1 MMDLAGF
8 GIAATQL
15 RKRLRAEVE
24 DERRRKRLMQLQDQA
39 AAKSSGGISSGYSG
53 GGRSPGKPM
62 VQRAPSR
69 PTAVRYAGIAK
80 GSQSAV
86 VKLASYAGG
95 ARAGAMLEYVSREGS
110 LRVENERGEKLDLAG
125 NRAKVLEEWEPLMDN
140 RAHSKDLASFTLLLR
155 GDFAGLSDLELREVG
170 RSTFHGL
177 VSTPTEDGE
186 DRHSFAFGIQ
196 RKGDGAAVITG
207 LMVLRSTSGIR
218 RTPDAKGEEMIAR
231 AIGQNKLD
239 QLGQPSNF
247 RFGGYGNGVEYG
259 THKLRDLVEQ
269 FSGRVTTDRGLAIV
283 DQKQAGDL
291 VQREWRKELH
301 SRAPRDVMHLIMSAK
316 AGTDPEAF
324 ENAVRGFMARTFGE
338 QGHKYVFAMHD
349 PATDPKGADAGG
361 KRPHVHAHA
370 IITTKN
376 EYGERPRIGPATFRD
391 WRENLAEHARQN
403 GIQMEMTDRRDIA
416 SAPAYTKNQVR
427 PVSRKGRTEHE
438 GTSRPAHA
446 RYVAK
451 REGVRV
457 YASSP
462 RSQQYR
468 TEAVSTWGALAL
480 SADSKVA
487 QFARA
492 QVERIRG
499 VETGAA
505 QIIKLDEHRQS
516 SPAFTRHMVSL
527 MALIS
532 EESSM
537 ADGVQQDIRTKPE
550 FEQYEKA
557 VGAAIFKAER
567 EITDP
572 EERKALYELTQSV
585 REVVEAKRAVVE
597 TAAELVKHA
606 ELRAQGVDVD
616 EGRRQYREAVEK
628 HGADD
633 VDAGIALLKNMDR
646 AQDAWIEAGEPK
658 DPDHPATAIFSA
670 ELSGVINAAR
680 DGNTYLAEVV
690 QETEALRVLDQENER
705 GDEPAE
711 TDRSEGESDPV
722 HTPEGN
728 TNTSA
733 DSQSATTP
741 DRQVEEPG
749 YQSGENHDDRE
760 ANDKTRQLHEQQMRV
775 DGEKRTPEKGRTEQD
790 ARKEQTSSDPSRQQV
805 PRQNEQQRERDRD
818 DDVER

>member
-110 LRVENERGEKLDLAG
+110 LRVENERGEKLGLAG
-125 NRAKVLEEWEPLMDN
+125 DRAKILEEWEPLMDN
-140 RAHSKDLASFTLLLR
+140 RAHSKDVASFTMQLR

-177 VSTPTEDGE
+177 VSTPIEDGE
-186 DRHSFAFGIQ
+186 DRHSFAFGIE
-196 RKGDGAAVITG
+196 RRGDGAAVMTG

-218 RTPDAKGEEMIAR
+218 RTPDGKGEAMIAR
-231 AIGQNKLD
+231 AIGQNLD
-239 QLGQPSNF
+239 LPAQPSNF

-301 SRAPRDVMHLIMSAK
+301 SRAPRDVMHVIMSAR

-324 ENAVRGFMARTFGE
+324 EGAVRGFMARTFGE
-338 QGHKYVFAMHD
+338 QGHRYVFAMHD
-349 PATDPKGADAGG
+349 PATDPKAADDGG

-376 EYGERPRIGPATFRD
+376 EHGERPRIGPATFRD

-446 RYVAK
+446 RYIAK
-451 REGVRV
+451 REGARV
-457 YASSP
+457 YASSR

-480 SADSKVA
+480 SADNQIAK
-487 QFARA
+487 FARA
-492 QVERIRG
+492 QVEQIRG
-499 VETGAA
+499 IEIQRA
-505 QIIKLDEHRQS
+505 QVINLHERRQA
-516 SPAFTRHMVSL
+516 SPAFTKHMVSL

-537 ADGVQQDIRTKPE
+537 ADGAQQDIRTRPE

-572 EERKALYELTQSV
+572 EERKALDDLTQSV

-597 TAAELVKHA
+597 TAAELVEHA

-646 AQDAWIEAGEPK
+646 AQDAWIEAGEQK
-658 DPDHPATAIFSA
+658 DPDHPTTAIFSA
-670 ELSGVINAAR
+670 ELSAVINAAR

-690 QETEALRVLDQENER
+690 QETEALRELDQENER

-711 TDRSEGESDPV
+711 SDGREGKSDPLQA
-722 HTPEGN
+722 PEGN
-728 TNTSA
+728 AKTSG
-733 DSQSATTP
+733 DSQSVTTT
-741 DRQVEEPG
+741 DRQVAEPG
-749 YQSGENHDDRE
+749 YQSGEHHDDRE
-760 ANDKTRQLHEQQMRV
+760 ANDNTRQLHEQQMRV
-775 DGEKRTPEKGRTEQD
+775 DRAKQSADKSKIEQE
-790 ARKEQTSSDPSRQQV
+790 ARKEQTNSDPDRQQV
-805 PRQNEQQRERDRD
+805 PRQSEQQRQRDRD
-818 DDVER
+818 DDLDR

>member
-1 MMDLAGF
+1 
-8 GIAATQL
+8 
-15 RKRLRAEVE
+15 
-24 DERRRKRLMQLQDQA
+24 
-39 AAKSSGGISSGYSG
+39 
-53 GGRSPGKPM
+53 
-62 VQRAPSR
+62 
-69 PTAVRYAGIAK
+69 
-80 GSQSAV
+80 
-86 VKLASYAGG
+86 
-95 ARAGAMLEYVSREGS
+95 
-110 LRVENERGEKLDLAG
+110 
-125 NRAKVLEEWEPLMDN
+125 
-140 RAHSKDLASFTLLLR
+140 
-155 GDFAGLSDLELREVG
+155 
-170 RSTFHGL
+170 
-177 VSTPTEDGE
+177 
-186 DRHSFAFGIQ
+186 
-196 RKGDGAAVITG
+196 
-207 LMVLRSTSGIR
+207 
-218 RTPDAKGEEMIAR
+218 
-231 AIGQNKLD
+231 
-239 QLGQPSNF
+239 
-247 RFGGYGNGVEYG
+247 
-259 THKLRDLVEQ
+259 
-269 FSGRVTTDRGLAIV
+269 
-283 DQKQAGDL
+283 
-291 VQREWRKELH
+291 
-301 SRAPRDVMHLIMSAK
+301 
-316 AGTDPEAF
+316 
-324 ENAVRGFMARTFGE
+324 
-338 QGHKYVFAMHD
+338 
-349 PATDPKGADAGG
+349 
-361 KRPHVHAHA
+361 
-370 IITTKN
+370 
-376 EYGERPRIGPATFRD
+376 
-391 WRENLAEHARQN
+391 
-403 GIQMEMTDRRDIA
+403 
-416 SAPAYTKNQVR
+416 
-427 PVSRKGRTEHE
+427 
-438 GTSRPAHA
+438 
-446 RYVAK
+446 
-451 REGVRV
+451 
-457 YASSP
+457 
-462 RSQQYR
+462 
-468 TEAVSTWGALAL
+468 
-480 SADSKVA
+480 
-487 QFARA
+487 
-492 QVERIRG
+492 
-499 VETGAA
+499 
-505 QIIKLDEHRQS
+505 
-516 SPAFTRHMVSL
+516 MVSL

>member
-1 MMDLAGF
+1 MMDLAAF
-8 GIAATQL
+8 GSAASQL
-15 RKRLRAEVE
+15 RERLRAEVE

-39 AAKSSGGISSGYSG
+39 APKNSGGVSSGYSG
-53 GGRSPGKPM
+53 GGPSPGKPV
-62 VQRAPSR
+62 VQSAPNR
-69 PTAVRYAGIAK
+69 PTAMRYAGIAK

-110 LRVENERGEKLDLAG
+110 LRVENERGEKLGLAG
-125 NRAKVLEEWEPLMDN
+125 DRAKILEEWEPLMDN
-140 RAHSKDLASFTLLLR
+140 RAHSKDLASFTLQLR

-170 RSTFHGL
+170 RSTFQGL
-177 VSTPTEDGE
+177 VSSRTEDGE
-186 DRHSFAFGIQ
+186 DRHSFAFGIARQ
-196 RKGDGAAVITG
+196 GDGAAVMTG
-207 LMVLRSTSGIR
+207 LMVLRSTSGVR
-218 RTPDAKGEEMIAR
+218 RTPDAKGEEVLAR
-231 AIGQNKLD
+231 AIGQNLD
-239 QLGQPSNF
+239 LPAQPSNF
-247 RFGGYGNGVEYG
+247 RFVGYGNGVEYG

-269 FSGRVTTDRGLAIV
+269 FHGRVTTDRGRTIV

-370 IITTKN
+370 IIITKS
-376 EYGERPRIGPATFRD
+376 EHGERPRIGPATFRD
-391 WRENLAEHARQN
+391 WRESLADHTRQN

-516 SPAFTRHMVSL
+516 SPAFTRHTVSL

-537 ADGVQQDIRTKPE
+537 ADGVHQDIRTKPE

-572 EERKALYELTQSV
+572 EERKALDELTQLV

-597 TAAELVKHA
+597 TAAELVEHA

-616 EGRRQYREAVEK
+616 EGRTQYRAAVEK

-658 DPDHPATAIFSA
+658 DPDHPSTAIFSA
-670 ELSGVINAAR
+670 ELSAVINAAR

-690 QETEALRVLDQENER
+690 QETEALRDLDQLYEH
-705 GDEPAE
+705 GDQRAE
-711 TDRSEGESDPV
+711 SDRSESTSDSLKAPDL
-722 HTPEGN
+722 N
-728 TNTSA
+728 AKSNA
-733 DSQSATTP
+733 DSQPPTAS
-741 DRQVEEPG
+741 DRQVAEPD
-749 YQSGENHDDRE
+749 YQSSENLDDRE
-760 ANDKTRQLHEQQMRV
+760 ANDKTRQLHEHQMRA
-775 DGEKRTPEKGRTEQD
+775 DGAKQNPGKGRTEQD
-790 ARKEQTSSDPSRQQV
+790 ARKEQTSSDPARQQV

-818 DDVER
+818 DDSDR

>member
-110 LRVENERGEKLDLAG
+110 LRVENERGEKLGLAG
-125 NRAKVLEEWEPLMDN
+125 DRAKILEEWEPLMDN
-140 RAHSKDLASFTLLLR
+140 RAHSKDVASFTMQLR

-177 VSTPTEDGE
+177 VSTPIEDGE
-186 DRHSFAFGIQ
+186 DRHSFAFGIE
-196 RKGDGAAVITG
+196 RRGDGAAVMTG

-218 RTPDAKGEEMIAR
+218 RTPDGKGEAMIAR
-231 AIGQNKLD
+231 AIGQNLD
-239 QLGQPSNF
+239 LPAQPSNF

-446 RYVAK
+446 RYTAK

-480 SADSKVA
+480 SADSQIA

-492 QVERIRG
+492 QVEQIRG
-499 VETGAA
+499 VETQVA
-505 QIIKLDEHRQS
+505 QVINLDERRQA
-516 SPAFTRHMVSL
+516 SPAFIKHMVSL

-532 EESSM
+532 EESTM
-537 ADGVQQDIRTKPE
+537 ADGAQQAIRTKPE

-557 VGAAIFKAER
+557 VGAAIFKAEL

-572 EERKALYELTQSV
+572 EERKALDELTQSV

-597 TAAELVKHA
+597 TAAELVEHA

-616 EGRRQYREAVEK
+616 EGRRHYREAIEK
-628 HGADD
+628 HGAEN

-658 DPDHPATAIFSA
+658 DPDHPTTAIFSA
-670 ELSGVINAAR
+670 ELSAVINAAR

-690 QETEALRVLDQENER
+690 QETEALRELDQENER
-705 GDEPAE
+705 GDQLAE
-711 TDRSEGESDPV
+711 SDRSEGKSDPLQAAD
-722 HTPEGN
+722 GN
-728 TNTSA
+728 AKTSA
-733 DSQSATTP
+733 HGQSATTT
-741 DRQVEEPG
+741 DRQVAEPG
-749 YQSGENHDDRE
+749 YQSGEYHDDRE
-760 ANDKTRQLHEQQMRV
+760 ANDNTRQLHEQQMRV
-775 DGEKRTPEKGRTEQD
+775 DGAKQSAEKSKIEQE
-790 ARKEQTSSDPSRQQV
+790 ARKEQTNSDPARQQV

>member
-1 MMDLAGF
+1 MDLAGF
-8 GIAATQL
+8 GIAARKL
-15 RKRLRAEVE
+15 RERLRAEVE
-24 DERRRKRLMQLQDQA
+24 DEHRRKRLIQLQDQA
-39 AAKSSGGISSGYSG
+39 APKSSGGVSSGYSG
-53 GGRSPGKPM
+53 GGRSPSKPM
-62 VQRAPSR
+62 VQSAPGR
-69 PTAVRYAGIAK
+69 PTAVRYVGIAK
-80 GSQSAV
+80 GGQSAV
-86 VKLASYAGG
+86 VKLASYGGG
-95 ARAGAMLEYVSREGS
+95 ARAGAMLDYVSREGN
-110 LRVENERGEKLDLAG
+110 LRIENERGEKLSQAG
-125 NRAKVLEEWEPLMDN
+125 DRAKILEEWEPLMDN
-140 RAHSKDLASFTLLLR
+140 RAHSKDMASFTLQLR

-177 VSTPTEDGE
+177 VSSRTEDGE
-186 DRHSFAFGIQ
+186 DRHSFAFGIERQ
-196 RKGDGAAVITG
+196 GDGAAVMTG
-207 LMVLRSTSGIR
+207 LMVLRSTGGLR
-218 RTPDAKGEEMIAR
+218 RTPDGKGEGMIAR
-231 AIGQNKLD
+231 AIGQKLD
-239 QLGQPSNF
+239 LPAQPSNF

-269 FSGRVTTDRGLAIV
+269 FDGRVTTDRGRATV

-301 SRAPRDVMHLIMSAK
+301 SRAPRDVMHVIMSAK

-324 ENAVRGFMARTFGE
+324 ESAVRGFMARAFGE

-349 PATDPKGADAGG
+349 PATDPKGAEDGG

-376 EYGERPRIGPATFRD
+376 ERGERPRIGPATFRD
-391 WRENLAEHARQN
+391 WRESLAEHARQN

-487 QFARA
+487 EFARA
-492 QVERIRG
+492 QVEQIRG
-499 VETGAA
+499 VETAVA
-505 QIIKLDEHRQS
+505 QVISLDERRQA
-516 SPAFTRHMVSL
+516 SPAFARHMVSL

-532 EESSM
+532 EESTMS
-537 ADGVQQDIRTKPE
+537 DGAQQHIRTKPE

-572 EERKALYELTQSV
+572 EERKALDELTQSA
-585 REVVEAKRAVVE
+585 REVLEAKRAVVE
-597 TAAELVKHA
+597 TAAELVEHA

-658 DPDHPATAIFSA
+658 DPDHPTTAIFSA
-670 ELSGVINAAR
+670 ELSAVINAAR

-690 QETEALRVLDQENER
+690 QETEALRELDQENER

-711 TDRSEGESDPV
+711 SDRREGKSDPLQ
-722 HTPEGN
+722 TPEGN
-728 TNTSA
+728 AKTSA
-733 DSQSATTP
+733 DSHPATTN
-741 DRQVEEPG
+741 DQQVAEPG
-749 YQSGENHDDRE
+749 YQSGEDRDDRE
-760 ANDKTRQLHEQQMRV
+760 GNDKTRQLHEQQMHV
-775 DGEKRTPEKGRTEQD
+775 DGAKRTAEKGRTEQD
-790 ARKEQTSSDPSRQQV
+790 KEQTSSDPSRQQV

-818 DDVER
+818 DDAER

>member
-1 MMDLAGF
+1 MDLAAF
-8 GIAATQL
+8 GSAASQL
-15 RKRLRAEVE
+15 RERLRAEVE

-39 AAKSSGGISSGYSG
+39 APKSSVGVSSGYSG
-53 GGRSPGKPM
+53 GGRSPGTPM

-95 ARAGAMLEYVSREGS
+95 ARAGAMLDYVSREGS
-110 LRVENERGEKLDLAG
+110 LRVENERGEKLGQAG
-125 NRAKVLEEWEPLMDN
+125 DRAKILEEWEPLMDN
-140 RAHSKDLASFTLLLR
+140 RAHSKDMASFTLQLE
-155 GDFAGLSDLELREVG
+155 GDFAGLSDLELCEVG

-177 VSTPTEDGE
+177 VSSRTEDGE
-186 DRHSFAFGIQ
+186 DRHSFAFGIERQ
-196 RKGDGAAVITG
+196 GGGAAVMTG
-207 LMVLRSTSGIR
+207 LMVLRSTGGLR
-218 RTPDAKGEEMIAR
+218 RTPDAKGEGMIAR
-231 AIGQNKLD
+231 AISQNKLD
-239 QLGQPSNF
+239 LPAQPSNF
-247 RFGGYGNGVEYG
+247 RFVGYGNGVEYG
-259 THKLRDLVEQ
+259 THKLRDLVEE
-269 FSGRVTTDRGLAIV
+269 FDGGVTTDRGRAIA

-301 SRAPRDVMHLIMSAK
+301 SRAPRDVMHVIMSAK

-324 ENAVRGFMARTFGE
+324 ESAVRGFMARTFGE
-338 QGHKYVFAMHD
+338 QRHKYVFAMHD
-349 PATDPKGADAGG
+349 PATDPKGANDGG

-376 EYGERPRIGPATFRD
+376 EHGERPRNGPATFRD

-446 RYVAK
+446 RYIAK
-451 REGVRV
+451 REGARV

-492 QVERIRG
+492 QVEQIRG
-499 VETGAA
+499 IETHGA
-505 QIIKLDEHRQS
+505 QVIKLDERREG

-537 ADGVQQDIRTKPE
+537 SDGAQQDIRTKPE

-567 EITDP
+567 EIIDP
-572 EERKALYELTQSV
+572 EERKALDELTQSV
-585 REVVEAKRAVVE
+585 REVVEAKRVVVE
-597 TAAELVKHA
+597 TAAELVEHA

-616 EGRRQYREAVEK
+616 EGRRQYRDAVEK

-658 DPDHPATAIFSA
+658 DPDHPTTAIFSA
-670 ELSGVINAAR
+670 ELSAVINAAR

-690 QETEALRVLDQENER
+690 QETEVLRELDQENER

-711 TDRSEGESDPV
+711 SDGSEGKSVPLQA
-722 HTPEGN
+722 PEGN
-728 TNTSA
+728 AKTSA
-733 DSQSATTP
+733 ASQPATTTDRHIAEP
-741 DRQVEEPG
+741 D

-760 ANDKTRQLHEQQMRV
+760 ANDNTRQLHEQQMRV
-775 DGEKRTPEKGRTEQD
+775 DGAKQSPEKGRTEQD
-790 ARKEQTSSDPSRQQV
+790 ARKEQTSSDPAGQQV

-818 DDVER
+818 DDLDR